1 MTLHSLPLFEL
12 KSEPQ
17 GLVTGYAAV
26 FGGCDSYGDC
36 VMPGAFSKSLSKHK
50 AAGTT
55 PVMLWSHRQDQP
67 IGRWSTLQEDTRG
80 LRVEGLINLKTT
92 AGRESFEHLR
102 AGDLN
107 GLSIGYQ
114 VPPGGSEYR
123 DGVNLLKSV
132 DLHEVSAVT
141 IPADSSAR
149 ITSVKSM
156 AIKPATLRA
165 FEQALEEI
173 GLSRREARSVA
184 AKGWSGLPVVPQA
197 DESQELIAAINAATQ
212 LFSE

>member
-1 MTLHSLPLFEL
+1 MTLHTLPLFEL

-36 VMPGAFSKSLSKHK
+36 VMPGA
-50 AAGTT
+50 
-55 PVMLWSHRQDQP
+55 
-67 IGRWSTLQEDTRG
+67 TLEEDTRG

-114 VPPGGSEYR
+114 VPPGGSEYH

-149 ITSVKSM
+149 ITSVKTM
-156 AIKPATLRA
+156 VTKPATLRA

-173 GLSRREARSVA
+173 GLSRREARAVA
-184 AKGWSGLPVVPQA
+184 AKGWSGLAAAPQG
-197 DESQELIAAINAATQ
+197 DESQELIAAITAATQ